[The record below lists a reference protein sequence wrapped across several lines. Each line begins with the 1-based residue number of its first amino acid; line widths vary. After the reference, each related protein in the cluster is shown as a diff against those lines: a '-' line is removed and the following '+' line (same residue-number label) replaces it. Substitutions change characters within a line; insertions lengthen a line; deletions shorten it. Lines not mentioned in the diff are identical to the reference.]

1 MIREP
6 NSTDQE
12 PSSPEPARPLP
23 ARVGLRERV
32 RAFPVTYGFL
42 IVTALVFLGQLAGEA
57 LVGFDVLLALGAKSR
72 TGFIQGEYWRALTPI
87 FLHVGLLHFGVNMY
101 SLHLIGPG
109 VEQPYGRARFLL
121 LYLLSGV
128 MGTVFSLALAP
139 YPSVGASG
147 SIFGLL
153 GALAA
158 FLYSHRKMLGRA
170 GVAQLRQV
178 VFIALLNLAI
188 GLSPGIDNWGHLGG
202 LLTGAGLGLLLGPRF
217 SRSVGLE
224 GYYEIRDTRGWGEVR
239 GLALAS
245 ALAVALLTIWIIG
258 NPSLWR

>member
-1 MIREP
+1 MIRESNAADP
-6 NSTDQE
+6 DTSPPE
-12 PSSPEPARPLP
+12 PSQQLP
-23 ARVGLRERV
+23 TRVGLRERA
-32 RAFPVTYGFL
+32 RAFPVTYGL
-42 IVTALVFLGQLAGEA
+42 LVLTSLVFLGQLAGETV
-57 LVGFDVLLALGAKSR
+57 VGFDVLLALGAKSR
-72 TGFIQGEYWRALTPI
+72 TGFIQGEYWRAVTPI

-109 VEQPYGRARFLL
+109 VERPYGRARFLL

-128 MGTVFSLALAP
+128 MGSMFSLALAP

-158 FLYSHRKMLGRA
+158 FLYSHRKMLGSS
-170 GVAQLRQV
+170 GVAQLRHV

-217 SRSVGLE
+217 TRKVSLE
-224 GYYEIRDTRGWGEVR
+224 GYYEIRDTRGWEEVR
-239 GLALAS
+239 SLAVVS
-245 ALAVALLTIWIIG
+245 ALAVLLITIAIMG
-258 NPSLWR
+258 SPSLWR